1 MSGTNDLLEEEGAAD
16 IHCCACCG
24 IAEVDDVEL
33 KKCDDCDLVRYC
45 SDKCQQDH
53 RPEHEAKCKERAA
66 ELRDEILFRQPE
78 GTHLGDCPICCLP
91 LNPMPTEFTLMA
103 CCSKFV
109 CIGCEIA
116 NGVREWQSKISHA
129 CPFCR
134 QPIPTDSEAEVNN
147 IERAAANDPVAI
159 REMGAS
165 HFHKE
170 DWDAA
175 MECYSRAASL
185 GDADANYKIGSHYCE
200 GTYVEKDEEKGLYH
214 LEEAAIAGHPD
225 ARYELAHY
233 ELFQYDDVGMRA
245 DRAVKHLIIAAKLG
259 NDKAIQTL
267 RHCYTTEFISKEVY
281 AASLRDYQAAVVAM
295 KSPNRETAAASK
307 LYAKQHSSEEIMGEL
322 LKKFSRQEA
331 QQLLPFPIP

>member
-1 MSGTNDLLEEEGAAD
+1 MIPLKLDRNKSAMYP
-16 IHCCACCG
+16 CCSK
-24 IAEVDDVEL
+24 IL
-33 KKCDDCDLVRYC
+33 CDDCNYANQMR
-45 SDKCQQDH
+45 
-53 RPEHEAKCKERAA
+53 EFEAKMK
-66 ELRDEILFRQPE
+66 
-78 GTHLGDCPICCLP
+78 
-91 LNPMPTEFTLMA
+91 
-103 CCSKFV
+103 SK
-109 CIGCEIA
+109 
-116 NGVREWQSKISHA
+116 

-134 QPIPTDSEAEVNN
+134 EPIPETDIDIGEQRMKR
-147 IERAAANDPVAI
+147 IKMNDPDALKHQGI
-159 REMGAS
+159 QQYKKGDYSGA
-165 HFHKE
+165 FENYTK
-170 DWDAA
+170 AA
-175 MECYSRAASL
+175 EL
-185 GDADANYKIGSHYCE
+185 GDADAHNNLSLLYSGKH
-200 GTYVEKDEEKGLYH
+200 VVAKNKGKEIYH

-233 ELFQYDDVGMRA
+233 ELFQYDDIGIRA

-281 AASLRDYQAAVVAM
+281 AASLRAYQAAVVAM